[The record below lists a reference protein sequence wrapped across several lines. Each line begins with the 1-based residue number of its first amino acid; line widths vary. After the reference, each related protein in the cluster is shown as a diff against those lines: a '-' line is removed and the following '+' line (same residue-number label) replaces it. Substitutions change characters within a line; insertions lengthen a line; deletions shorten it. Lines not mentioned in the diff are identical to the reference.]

1 MKGVSPITLLVVLL
15 ALPALGWLWWTS
27 GSDQTPIAAVSRP
40 GTALPSTTPAA
51 TEPSKARP
59 LPPIETFTEMVDRP
73 LFAASRSLRLD
84 AAPLADVP
92 DFQGDGTAAAGGQYQ
107 GPLPVGR
114 HGRGGRSGLR
124 AARRHQR
131 LVRATSPGGD
141 RLENWTV
148 DAINRQRVLMVNGE
162 RATELKLV
170 PEGLR

>member
-73 LFAASRSLRLD
+73 LFAASRSPRLD

-92 DFQGDGTAAAGGQYQ
+92 DFQETAPPPPEDNIKDRYRLVGT
-107 GPLPVGR
+107 VEE
-114 HGRGGRSGLR
+114 GGRVFALLAGTNGSFVRLR
-124 AARRHQR
+124 R
-131 LVRATSPGGD
+131 GD